1 MQNRSLETMFCEMNA
16 VVNLGIEFHLLNED
30 EPQNEPKQ
38 HSRYK
43 KNWTTIKGKQD
54 KEMTSIIPNLQN
66 YLHWA
71 KGPWERRRKRKT
83 EKKGVWEIWG
93 GGGGV
98 DWDLSM
104 ATGSLRNMTRGRRV
118 VYTASEIRK
127 CLWAVSECW
136 NSRWRMLLTFTDP
149 LWGLHNIIL
158 ILLNCLVL
166 FGCRL
171 MGRKCTAQ
179 SPFPRRV
186 SHRGF
191 DVSPSLPSSLSLS
204 LTLKYQMSPLYPP
217 IYQTMSLCGRSSHSA
232 SQTTVL
238 VRECTSF
245 FLFLSSFLFLTS
257 VSILCLTGRKM
268 DLAISLHLTFSF
280 QNQEIN
286 KRIPQSSTGCCRML
300 RNQITWKD
308 AFIWQ
313 VQSQMF
319 RLWKLQKKPS
329 SLKSNIRRSQLT
341 EMSPVAC
348 VWQHE
353 QKKPQKLN
361 K

>member
-1 MQNRSLETMFCEMNA
+1 
-16 VVNLGIEFHLLNED
+16 
-30 EPQNEPKQ
+30 
-38 HSRYK
+38 
-43 KNWTTIKGKQD
+43 
-54 KEMTSIIPNLQN
+54 
-66 YLHWA
+66 
-71 KGPWERRRKRKT
+71 
-83 EKKGVWEIWG
+83 
-93 GGGGV
+93 
-98 DWDLSM
+98 
-104 ATGSLRNMTRGRRV
+104 
-118 VYTASEIRK
+118 
-127 CLWAVSECW
+127 
-136 NSRWRMLLTFTDP
+136 MLLTFTDP

-245 FLFLSSFLFLTS
+245 FLLLSFSHFRFHNHG
-257 VSILCLTGRKM
+257 CLGRKM

-300 RNQITWKD
+300 RNQIT
-308 AFIWQ
+308 
-313 VQSQMF
+313 
-319 RLWKLQKKPS
+319 
-329 SLKSNIRRSQLT
+329 
-341 EMSPVAC
+341 
-348 VWQHE
+348 
-353 QKKPQKLN
+353 
-361 K
+361 